1 MKLNIR
7 ALELNGISFS
17 DLLGLYDEGEIKSI
31 QETIEEED
39 GYNDEYLSFYKD
51 DDSGDVDV
59 SLMTDSQ
66 MDRYG
71 AWEIIDHINT
81 MKICENDPFILIVK
95 DSWEADNSKE
105 EDVGYT
111 TFEVFHHEDE
121 PLSLKGG
128 EYDKKTI
135 MNNEEL
141 KEFSELEENE
151 DIMYNTKYQDFYFV
165 RTSEYNAKEWLEKWL
180 SENYGHNKSRKNTSP
195 AEEFLNKDTL
205 ARQLTELML
214 TKEKLIQEEKYEL
227 LKELQK
233 IYDKIKAD
241 YDKL

>member
-1 MKLNIR
+1 MKLNIEQ
-7 ALELNGISFS
+7 LELNEISFS

-39 GYNDEYLSFYKD
+39 GYDDEYLSFYKD

-59 SLMTDSQ
+59 SLIWTGS
-66 MDRYG
+66 
-71 AWEIIDHINT
+71 WEIIDHINT

-95 DSWEADNSKE
+95 DSWDGVNSKG

-111 TFEVFHHEDE
+111 TFEVLQTEDV
-121 PLSLKGG
+121 PPSLKGG

-135 MNNEEL
+135 MNEEEL
-141 KEFSELEENE
+141 KEFSELEENG
-151 DIMYNTKYQDFYFV
+151 DIMYDTKYQDFYFV

-180 SENYGHNKSRKNTSP
+180 SENYGHNNKDVDTFGNAKYS
-195 AEEFLNKDTL
+195 EKDTL
-205 ARQLTELML
+205 ARQLKELML

-227 LKELQK
+227 LKELQE